1 MAMGGGALAPVAG
14 GNVEQLTV
22 DKTADSIE
30 GSGTSRSQESEK
42 VMMNWYQAH
51 TETVQ
56 GFEVVL
62 SVCTDSSDP
71 AESFD
76 DDGET
81 ARLIRSGV
89 YEWFIAR
96 VEARCEGVT
105 LAADYLGG
113 CCYRNFE
120 EFRTEPGGYYAD
132 MVRTVLDEAR
142 LRIARLAAHCV
153 DTCPHCGR
161 DLEGPELAAGL
172 CTSDDCPRH
181 DPPRARGEAAACA

>member
-1 MAMGGGALAPVAG
+1 MALGRGALAYAAG
-14 GNVEQLTV
+14 RNVEQLTV
-22 DKTADSIE
+22 DKTVDSME
-30 GSGTSRSQESEK
+30 GSGTSRFQESEK
-42 VMMNWYQAH
+42 AMNWYHAH
-51 TETVQ
+51 TETVH
-56 GFEVVL
+56 GFEIVL

-71 AESFD
+71 AESID
-76 DDGET
+76 DEGET
-81 ARLIRSGV
+81 ARLIRAGV

-105 LAADYLGG
+105 LADDYLGG

-132 MVRTVLDEAR
+132 MVRTVTDEAR
-142 LRIARLAAHCV
+142 LRIARLAAHCAA
-153 DTCPHCGR
+153 TCPHCGR

-181 DPPRARGEAAACA
+181 DPLALTRREARP